1 MEKRICLVMLCL
13 LLTGCTF
20 PDTGSGKGE
29 TEREEVVELEFYT
42 WTDEREYITEAVHA
56 FMEEHPNIRVN
67 EKVF

>member
-42 WTDEREYITEAVHA
+42 WKSEAK
-56 FMEEHPNIRVN
+56 RS
-67 EKVF
+67 